1 MASPISLTPMDAIA
15 PARLHQRESVETWV
29 AVGRSGS
36 VDQNGTEPVTA
47 LPPFELGYPRT
58 ELRRKLVNAALR
70 EEKTATSSLRVEYEP
85 HTQEPLP
92 YVGMRTVLLGFDDEP
107 LAVVETTDV
116 RVARVADVDLAFAR
130 DEGEGFETVADWRAG
145 HERFW
150 ADHEITDDSLVVAER
165 FRIVERL

>member
-1 MASPISLTPMDAIA
+1 
-15 PARLHQRESVETWV
+15 
-29 AVGRSGS
+29 
-36 VDQNGTEPVTA
+36 
-47 LPPFELGYPRT
+47 
-58 ELRRKLVNAALR
+58 
-70 EEKTATSSLRVEYEP
+70 
-85 HTQEPLP
+85 
-92 YVGMRTVLLGFDDEP
+92 MRTVLLGFDDEP